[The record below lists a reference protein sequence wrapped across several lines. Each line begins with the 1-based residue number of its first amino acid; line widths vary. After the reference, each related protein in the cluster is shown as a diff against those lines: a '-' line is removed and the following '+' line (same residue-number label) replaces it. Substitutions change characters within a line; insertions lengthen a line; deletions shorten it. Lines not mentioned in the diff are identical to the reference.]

1 MGFELLLGRLG
12 PGQRI
17 KEGKGTG
24 TRATHGHSQGSGGA
38 IQLAQQGKALL
49 DTLHFRLNHQL
60 QVVAQGRNCNAAG
73 ERLEQRARAEG
84 DAPLREILLLI
95 QVEIAPHRLAAP
107 IGPGGTHMGGGML
120 DQQHRQGWACWRIN
134 GLKLLS
140 AAKAKLGP
148 PIQAKGHVGAK
159 LGRHQQQI
167 RG

>member
-24 TRATHGHSQGSGGA
+24 TRATHRDSQGSGGP

-49 DTLHFRLNHQL
+49 DTLHLRLNHQL

-73 ERLEQRARAEG
+73 EGLEQRARAEG
-84 DAPLREILLLI
+84 LAPLLELVLLI

-107 IGPGGTHMGGGML
+107 VGPGGTDMGSRMF
-120 DQQHRQGWACWRIN
+120 DQQHRQGWGRWRIN

-140 AAKAKLGP
+140 AAKAKLGS
-148 PIQAKGHVGAK
+148 PIEAKGHVGAE
-159 LGRHQQQI
+159 LGRHQPQF